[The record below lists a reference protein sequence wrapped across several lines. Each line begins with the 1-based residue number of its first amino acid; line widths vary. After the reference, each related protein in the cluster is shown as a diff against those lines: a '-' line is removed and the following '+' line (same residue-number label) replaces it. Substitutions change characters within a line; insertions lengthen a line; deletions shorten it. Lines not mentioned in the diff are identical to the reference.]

1 MDILDEVIEDDG
13 LIDIDTAWENLANAI
28 IEQAVKDVL
37 KNPSK
42 YYHGVMRFLKS
53 QFYCSLTTIDN
64 TIFIDYINKEL
75 RKRNIIMS

>member
-1 MDILDEVIEDDG
+1 MDIIDNIIEDNE
-13 LIDIDTAWENLANAI
+13 LIDINTAYENLANAI
-28 IEQAVKDVL
+28 ILQAVRDVL

-53 QFYCSLTTIDN
+53 GFYHSLTSIDN
-64 TIFIDYINKEL
+64 TIFIDYINREL